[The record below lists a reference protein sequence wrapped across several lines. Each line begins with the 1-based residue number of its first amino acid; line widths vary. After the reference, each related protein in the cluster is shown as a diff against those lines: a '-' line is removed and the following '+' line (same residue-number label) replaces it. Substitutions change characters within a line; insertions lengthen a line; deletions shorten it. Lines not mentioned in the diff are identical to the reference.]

1 MALYLHNSN
10 ADVQVKV
17 GGGKLKGIFVSAA
30 SGTPTLALYDSATA
44 STGDPVIIA
53 TFTPAGNTMYLL
65 SGDDG
70 GIFFSRGLYVD
81 KGGTTVNCTIF
92 YE

>member
-1 MALYLHNSN
+1 MAQYLHVSN

-17 GGGKLKGIFVSAA
+17 GAGKLKGIFVSVA
-30 SGTPTLALYDSATA
+30 SGTPTLAVYDTATS
-44 STGDPVIIA
+44 STSDPVILA
-53 TFTPAGNTMYLL
+53 TFTPSGNTMYLL

-70 GIFFSRGLYVD
+70 GIFFNNGLYID
-81 KGGTTVNCTIF
+81 KGGTTVNCTVF

>member
-1 MALYLHNSN
+1 MAQYLHVNN

-17 GGGKLKGIFVSAA
+17 GAGKLKGIFVSTA
-30 SGTPTLALYDSATA
+30 SGTPTLAVYDTATS
-44 STGDPVIIA
+44 STSDPVILA
-53 TFTPAGNTMYLL
+53 TFTPSSNTMYLL

-70 GIFFSRGLYVD
+70 GIYFNNGLYFD
-81 KGGTTVNCTIF
+81 KSGTTVNCTVF

>member
-1 MALYLHNSN
+1 MAQYLHVNN

-17 GGGKLKGIFVSAA
+17 GAGKLKGIFVSAA
-30 SGTPTLALYDSATA
+30 SGSPTLAVYDTATS
-44 STGDPVIIA
+44 STGDPVILA
-53 TFTPAGNTMYLL
+53 TFTPSGNTMYLL

-70 GIFFSRGLYVD
+70 GIYFNNGLYFD
-81 KGGTTVNCTIF
+81 KGGTTVNCTVF

>member
-1 MALYLHNSN
+1 MAQYFHVNN
-10 ADVQVKV
+10 ADAQIKV
-17 GGGKLKGIFVSAA
+17 GAGKLKGIFVSTA
-30 SGTPTLALYDSATA
+30 SGTPTLAVYDTATS
-44 STGDPVIIA
+44 STSDPTILA
-53 TFTPAGNTMYLL
+53 TFTPSSNSMYLL

-70 GIFFSRGLYVD
+70 GIFFNNGLYID

>member
-1 MALYLHNSN
+1 
-10 ADVQVKV
+10 V
-17 GGGKLKGIFVSAA
+17 I
-30 SGTPTLALYDSATA
+30 LA
-44 STGDPVIIA
+44 V
-53 TFTPAGNTMYLL
+53 FTPAANTMYLL

-70 GIFFSRGLYVD
+70 GIYFSRGLWVD

>member
-1 MALYLHNSN
+1 MAQYLHVNN

-17 GGGKLKGIFVSAA
+17 GAGKLKGIFVSAA
-30 SGTPTLALYDSATA
+30 SGSPTLAVYDTATS
-44 STGDPVIIA
+44 STGDPVILA
-53 TFTPAGNTMYLL
+53 TFTPSGNTMYLL

-70 GIFFSRGLYVD
+70 GIYFNKGLYLD
-81 KGGTTVNCTIF
+81 KGGTTVNCTVF

>member
-1 MALYLHNSN
+1 MALYLHNNN

-17 GGGKLKGIFVSAA
+17 GAGKLKGIFISTA
-30 SGTPTLALYDSATA
+30 SGTPTLAVYDTATA
-44 STGDPVIIA
+44 STGDPVILA
-53 TFTPAGNTMYLL
+53 TFTPTANTMYLL

-70 GIFFSRGLYVD
+70 GIFFSRCLWID

>member
-1 MALYLHNSN
+1 MAQYFHNNN
-10 ADVQVKV
+10 ADAQIKV
-17 GGGKLKGIFVSAA
+17 GAGKLKGIFISTA
-30 SGTPTLALYDSATA
+30 SGTPTLAVYDTATS
-44 STGDPVIIA
+44 STSDPVILD
-53 TFTPAGNTMYLL
+53 TFTPSGNTMYLL

-70 GIFFSRGLYVD
+70 GIFFNKGLYID

>member
-1 MALYLHNSN
+1 MAQYFHNNN
-10 ADVQVKV
+10 ADAQIKV
-17 GGGKLKGIFVSAA
+17 GAGKLKGIFVSAA
-30 SGTPTLALYDSATA
+30 SGTPTLAVYDTATS
-44 STGDPVIIA
+44 STSDPTILA
-53 TFTPAGNTMYLL
+53 TFTPSSNSMYLL

-70 GIFFSRGLYVD
+70 GIFFNNGLYID

>member
-1 MALYLHNSN
+1 MALYLHNNN

-17 GGGKLKGIFVSAA
+17 GAGKLKGIFISTAN
-30 SGTPTLALYDSATA
+30 GTPTLAVYDTATA
-44 STGDPVIIA
+44 STGDPVILA
-53 TFTPAGNTMYLL
+53 TFTPTANTMYLL

-70 GIFFSRGLYVD
+70 GIFFSRGLWID

>member
-1 MALYLHNSN
+1 MALYLHNNN

-17 GGGKLKGIFVSAA
+17 GAGKLKGIFVSTA
-30 SGTPTLALYDSATA
+30 SGTPTLAVYDTATA
-44 STGDPVIIA
+44 SASDPTILA

-65 SGDDG
+65 SGDDS
-70 GIFFSRGLYVD
+70 GIYFSNGLWVD

>member
-1 MALYLHNSN
+1 MALYLHNNN

-17 GGGKLKGIFVSAA
+17 GAGKLKGIFISTA
-30 SGTPTLALYDSATA
+30 SGTPTLAVYDTATA
-44 STGDPVIIA
+44 STGDPVILA
-53 TFTPAGNTMYLL
+53 TFTPTANTMYLL

-70 GIFFSRGLYVD
+70 GIFFNRGLWID
-81 KGGTTVNCTIF
+81 KGGTNVNCTIF